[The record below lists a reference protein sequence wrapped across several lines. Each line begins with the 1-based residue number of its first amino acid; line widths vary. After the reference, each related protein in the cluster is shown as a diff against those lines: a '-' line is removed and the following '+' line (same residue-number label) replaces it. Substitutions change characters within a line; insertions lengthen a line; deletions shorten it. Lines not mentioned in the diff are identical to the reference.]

1 MNNISRIQEA
11 LIRKDLDAILIT
23 DEKNQRYA
31 TGFAFT
37 DGAVVVGR
45 EKAWLLT
52 DSRYIEAA
60 ENIAGGCCT
69 VQMFDRQHSQTDLI
83 RAALTEAKAERL
95 AAEDQQLS
103 HARWAALEKA
113 LGREFLP
120 AGDFMMAL
128 RASKNQEEIDSMIR
142 AQRISEKALEEVL
155 HIIKPGMTEKEV
167 MAELVYHMLRNGS
180 EGNSFDPIVVTGK
193 NTSMPHGVPGDTV
206 IQDGDFITM
215 DFGSLKNGYCSDMTR
230 TVAVGHATE
239 EMEKIYYTVLEAQL
253 AGIAAARSGI
263 PGKLIDQAAR
273 DVIEKAGYGAYF
285 GHGFGHSLGLD
296 IHEPPMA
303 GPRGEALME
312 VNDLCSAQPG
322 IYIPG
327 KLIDQAAREVI
338 EKAGYGDYFGHGFG
352 HSLGL
357 DIHEP
362 PMAGPR
368 GEAPM
373 AENDL
378 CSAEPGIYI
387 PGRFGVR
394 IEDVMIIRAD
404 GAEVITRAPKT
415 ELIVLNN

>member
-1 MNNISRIQEA
+1 MNNIKRIQEA
-11 LIRKDLDAILIT
+11 LCRQGLDAILLT

-45 EKAWLLT
+45 QKAWLLT

-60 ENIAGGCCT
+60 EKIAGGCCA
-69 VQMFDRQHSQTDLI
+69 VQMFDREHSLSGLI
-83 RAALTEAKAERL
+83 SAALKESGAEKL
-95 AAEDQQLS
+95 AAEDEKLS
-103 HARWAALEKA
+103 HARWAAFEKL
-113 LGREFLP
+113 LGRTLLP
-120 AGDFMMAL
+120 AGGLMMSL
-128 RASKNQEEIDSMIR
+128 RASKNASEIESMIR

-167 MAELVYHMLRNGS
+167 MAELVYYMLRFGS

-206 IQDGDFITM
+206 IRDGDFITM
-215 DFGSLKNGYCSDMTR
+215 DFGSLSDGYCSDMTR

-239 EMEKIYYTVLEAQL
+239 EMKTVYYTVLEAQL

-303 GPRGEALME
+303 GPRGEA
-312 VNDLCSAQPG
+312 
-322 IYIPG
+322 
-327 KLIDQAAREVI
+327 
-338 EKAGYGDYFGHGFG
+338 
-352 HSLGL
+352 
-357 DIHEP
+357 
-362 PMAGPR
+362 
-368 GEAPM
+368 PM

-394 IEDVMIIRAD
+394 IEDVMIIRKD
-404 GAEVITRAPKT
+404 GAEVITKAPKS

>member
-1 MNNISRIQEA
+1 MNNIKRIQDA
-11 LIRKDLDAILIT
+11 LARQGLDAILLT

-60 ENIAGGCCT
+60 EKIAGGCCA
-69 VQMFDRQHSQTDLI
+69 VQMFDREHSLSGLI
-83 RAALTEAKAERL
+83 SAALKESGAEKL
-95 AAEDQQLS
+95 AAEDEKLS
-103 HARWAALEKA
+103 HARWAAFEKL
-113 LGREFLP
+113 LGRTLLP
-120 AGDFMMAL
+120 AGGLMMSL
-128 RASKNQEEIDSMIR
+128 RASKNASEIESMIR
-142 AQRISEKALEEVL
+142 AQRISEKALED
-155 HIIKPGMTEKEV
+155 
-167 MAELVYHMLRNGS
+167 MAELVYYMLKFGS

-206 IQDGDFITM
+206 IRDGDFITM
-215 DFGSLKNGYCSDMTR
+215 DFGSLSDGYCSDMTR

-239 EMEKIYYTVLEAQL
+239 EMKTVYYTVLEAQL

-273 DVIEKAGYGAYF
+273 DVIEKAGYG
-285 GHGFGHSLGLD
+285 
-296 IHEPPMA
+296 E
-303 GPRGEALME
+303 
-312 VNDLCSAQPG
+312 
-322 IYIPG
+322 
-327 KLIDQAAREVI
+327 
-338 EKAGYGDYFGHGFG
+338 YFGHGFG

-387 PGRFGVR
+387 PGKFGVR
-394 IEDVMIIRAD
+394 IEDVMIIRKE
-404 GAEVITRAPKT
+404 GAEVITRAPKS

>member
-1 MNNISRIQEA
+1 MNNIKRIQDA
-11 LIRKDLDAILIT
+11 LARQGLDAILLT
-23 DEKNQRYA
+23 DEKNQLYA

-60 ENIAGGCCT
+60 EKIAGGCCA
-69 VQMFDRQHSQTDLI
+69 VQMFDREHSLSGLI
-83 RAALTEAKAERL
+83 NAALKESGAEKL
-95 AAEDQQLS
+95 AAEDESLS
-103 HARWAALEKA
+103 HARWAAFEKL
-113 LGREFLP
+113 LGRTLLP
-120 AGDFMMAL
+120 AGGLMMSL
-128 RASKNQEEIDSMIR
+128 RASKNASEIESMIR

-167 MAELVYHMLRNGS
+167 MAELVYYMLKFGS

-206 IQDGDFITM
+206 IRDGDFITM
-215 DFGSLKNGYCSDMTR
+215 DFGSLSDGYCSDMTR

-239 EMEKIYYTVLEAQL
+239 EMKTVYYTVLEAQL

-263 PGKLIDQAAR
+263 PGKLIDKAAR
-273 DVIEKAGYGAYF
+273 DVIEKAGYGA
-285 GHGFGHSLGLD
+285 
-296 IHEPPMA
+296 
-303 GPRGEALME
+303 
-312 VNDLCSAQPG
+312 
-322 IYIPG
+322 
-327 KLIDQAAREVI
+327 
-338 EKAGYGDYFGHGFG
+338 YFGHGFG

-387 PGRFGVR
+387 PGKFGVR
-394 IEDVMIIRAD
+394 IEDVMIIRKD
-404 GAEVITRAPKT
+404 GAEVITKAPKS